1 MSPSVSVHFL
11 QTQSDARL
19 LALARR
25 GSESAFEALVNR
37 YRKQLLGYCRR
48 MLLPT
53 ARAEDAVQQ
62 ALLQAW
68 LALRDGTEVRDV
80 RAWLFQITHN
90 TALNTLRRSRYDY
103 LELSESLVGAEAPDS
118 DLDRRIA
125 VREALAGLAAL
136 PELQREALLRTAVEG
151 RSHDEV
157 AAALGLSDGAVRG
170 LIYRARATLRAA
182 ATALTP
188 TPLVTWLATAGEH
201 SAPLAQRLSEA
212 AVGGGTAG
220 VIGVLVKGGAAA
232 VTAGALVAGVSA
244 VRPHRLS
251 VSHASTARHGS
262 QRSGTR
268 GDRSPGAVPAADVLS
283 RAAVLSRS
291 GRSGDSPA
299 LTRAHRNA
307 NHHSTA
313 PPESNGRLD
322 HRQEHQSASQPAP
335 ADHGGDQGSGSPVDH
350 HSSDAHSGG
359 GDPGSSGDSGS
370 SGNGVPTGT
379 THGDSTPPTG
389 DSGSAPAPAPADHS
403 SPDAS
408 TGLRT
413 RTADEFPGAPTGVPV
428 PAASG

>member
-25 GSESAFEALVNR
+25 GHERAFEALVNR
-37 YRKQLLGYCRR
+37 YRKPLLAYCRR
-48 MLLPT
+48 MLLPA
-53 ARAEDAVQQ
+53 ARAEDALQQ

-90 TALNTLRRSRYDY
+90 TALNTLRGSRYDY
-103 LELSESLVGAEAPDS
+103 LELSESLVGAEAPES

-157 AAALGLSDGAVRG
+157 AAALGLTDGAVRG

-201 SAPLAQRLSEA
+201 SVPLAQRLSEA
-212 AVGGGTAG
+212 AAGGGTAG

-244 VRPHRLS
+244 VRPHRLP
-251 VSHASTARHGS
+251 VSHASTARHGL
-262 QRSGTR
+262 QRSGSQSD
-268 GDRSPGAVPAADVLS
+268 GSPAAVPAADVLS
-283 RAAVLSRS
+283 RAAVS
-291 GRSGDSPA
+291 GRSGLGSDSAPPA
-299 LTRAHRNA
+299 LVRAHRNA
-307 NHHSTA
+307 NRHITA
-313 PPESNGRLD
+313 PSQSNDKLD
-322 HRQEHQSASQPAP
+322 HQHEHQSASQPAP
-335 ADHGGDQGSGSPVDH
+335 ADHTGDQGAGPPADH
-350 HSSDAHSGG
+350 HSSDVHSGG
-359 GDPGSSGDSGS
+359 GDPGSSGDHGS

-379 THGDSTPPTG
+379 TPGDATPPAG
-389 DSGSAPAPAPADHS
+389 DSGSAPAPADHS

-408 TGLRT
+408 AGLRP
-413 RTADEFPGAPTGVPV
+413 RTADEFPGAPTGVTV
-428 PAASG
+428 PAPSG